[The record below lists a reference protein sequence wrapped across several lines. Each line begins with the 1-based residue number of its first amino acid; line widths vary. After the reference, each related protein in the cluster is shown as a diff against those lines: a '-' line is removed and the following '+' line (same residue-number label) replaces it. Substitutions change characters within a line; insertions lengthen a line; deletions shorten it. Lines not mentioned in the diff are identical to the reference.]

1 MKNVGTKHHKEMA
14 TASFSSAS
22 ITRFFQPNKSPISI
36 EAETRWTLFVAEH
49 NLTFLSSEH
58 AAKLF
63 PIMFLDSQ
71 ISKKYACSCTKCTA
85 FVKEALAPYFTK
97 SLINNPFFLLID
109 QSNDRKNKACIILV
123 RVLDP
128 DIGYQD
134 KILRYAYR

>member
-1 MKNVGTKHHKEMA
+1 MLVQNITKKWPQRHLHQHQLLDF
-14 TASFSSAS
+14 FSQ
-22 ITRFFQPNKSPISI
+22 INHQSPLKLKP
-36 EAETRWTLFVAEH
+36 AGLCLLLNT

-97 SLINNPFFLLID
+97 SLINNPFSLLID